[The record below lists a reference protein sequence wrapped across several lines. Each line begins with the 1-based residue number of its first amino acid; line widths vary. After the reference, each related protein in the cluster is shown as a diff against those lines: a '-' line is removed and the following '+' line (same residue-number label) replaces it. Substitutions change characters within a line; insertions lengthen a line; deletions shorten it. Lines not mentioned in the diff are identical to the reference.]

1 MLSIGRGAG
10 GRKLLSLFERGVLG
24 LVSLVVVVVVVP
36 AVDMP
41 AAGVV
46 VPDVVSPQK

>member
-24 LVSLVVVVVVVP
+24 LVSLVVVVVP
-36 AVDMP
+36 AVEMP

-46 VPDVVSPQK
+46 VPGVVSPQK